1 MLLLPVAVFGQA
13 QNTGTLAGNV
23 TDATGA
29 VIPNAALTLT
39 ATAQGRSVT
48 VQSNAKGEYLFSDV
62 AIGLYQLHVE
72 ASTFASSQITNIAV
86 DADQNIRLDVTLD
99 PESAKGTVEVQAG
112 SVSVDTRSA
121 TIGTMIDRTLVQNL
135 PIDGNNIVALAAL
148 LPGVTDVN
156 APTTFTSDTGGPTFI
171 VSGSRSNQNLFLFD
185 GAIWNNQYSNSGL
198 NYPPPFA
205 HQEVSVLLNNYKAQY
220 GRSVG
225 AIMNVLTRSGSN
237 TIHGDVW
244 EFIQNK
250 DLNAK
255 DYMTGLNPK
264 LVQNQFGATIGG
276 PIKRDKV
283 FYFLSS
289 QGLRIAQQTTATDN
303 VLTPN
308 EWGLQNYSDGANYAD
323 GNNTVGAARPCV
335 SSQFAG
341 YTCASFAEDDTAINP
356 ATGQLATPISSFL
369 HNPVTFSTSNSGM
382 ATTAINTEYAV
393 AGGTLSPTPCL
404 ALIAHVGNYLPNA
417 EIPQPCWNPV
427 TTNLFTRGYI
437 PLPNYPGAAAGD
449 LPVANSLAPRP
460 QTEEEGLARIDWVLG
475 RHTVDARFYVTRTN
489 DQTSNSV
496 NNGVGIATYDISAN
510 SAGIY
515 FGNIGDT
522 WVLKPNLLNVARL
535 SYKRYNYI
543 IQPMDNTSLSTLGS
557 SISIP
562 GVPTLPQVNVNSRF
576 DVGNGSSTYSDTIN
590 EDIEFDDNLS
600 WTLGNHNLQV
610 GLQFLDLQYL
620 HRYDTV
626 ASVSFNNNYT
636 DDPAGDFLFGLLSDS
651 TFGNSVNQGAIQ
663 HPLYL
668 YVQDDWRAS
677 SRLTLNLGL
686 RYELPFQWYEP
697 DGESA
702 TFIPGYQSSIY
713 PTAPANLAF
722 VGDPGIGK
730 ALYRNDYSNL
740 APRFGLAYDLRGNGS
755 TAIRAGFGI
764 FYDNTNAQI
773 VGVSEP
779 YHYAASYT
787 SGNPG
792 GLSEP
797 LLGLTQIPANYVRGQ
812 APVFSTPFSITFA
825 DAHFHTPYVM
835 AFNIGFQQRIGR
847 SSTFEMNYVGRLGR
861 HQAAGFDL
869 NPAIF
874 DCTGTYY
881 QANPNV
887 YCSNLLLGA
896 NGQPIDPN
904 GTAAGTQTSYNQ
916 RVKYPNFNSGG
927 GGVLDY
933 MSEGNSS
940 YNGLQAI
947 YTRRVAKNLNVIAS
961 YTFSK
966 SLDDYSGIAIT
977 NTFPEP
983 TMGDN
988 YAPSDFDARQVFNI
1002 GWHWMAPD
1010 LKRGWRPERIALS
1023 NWTIGGVYNAR
1034 TGHPFN
1040 INSASDTS
1048 LRDERP
1054 ERLNQTG
1061 PLLLPSSRHRK
1072 AKIAEWFNINS
1083 VALPSSSPVASTT
1096 FGSYGNMSRNDLYGP
1111 AYINL
1116 NLAFGRI
1123 FPLPWTGKTLQF
1135 RADAINALNE
1145 VNLANPQ
1152 VNYSNVSSK
1161 ASNFGT
1167 IISDVGANGTVGT
1180 TGRRWQLA
1188 LILHY

>member
-1 MLLLPVAVFGQA
+1 MISRCALCLAKTVRSRLFAGIGFALLFSVVALGQA
-13 QNTGTLAGNV
+13 QNTGTLTGNV
-23 TDATGA
+23 KDATGA
-29 VIPNAALTLT
+29 VVPNATLTLT
-39 ATAQGRSVT
+39 STAQGRSVT
-48 VQSNAKGEYLFSDV
+48 VKSNAKGEYLFSDV

-86 DADQNIRLDVTLD
+86 DADQNIRLDVTLE
-99 PESAKGTVEVQAG
+99 PESAKDIVEVQAG

-121 TIGTMIDRTLVQNL
+121 TIGTMVDRTLVENL
-135 PIDGNNIVALAAL
+135 PIDGNNIVALTAL

-185 GAIWNNQYSNSGL
+185 GAVWNNQYSNSGL

-225 AIMNVLTRSGSN
+225 AIMNVLTRSGTN
-237 TIHGDVW
+237 TIHGDIW
-244 EFIQNK
+244 EFIQNQA
-250 DLNAK
+250 LNAK

-276 PIKRDKV
+276 PMKRNKM
-283 FYFLSS
+283 FYFLSY
-289 QGLRIAQQTTATDN
+289 QGLRIAQQTTAADS

-323 GNNTVGAARPCV
+323 GNNVVGGPRPCV

-341 YTCASFAEDDTAINP
+341 YNCASFAEDDPAAVSTA
-356 ATGQLATPISSFL
+356 L
-369 HNPVTFSTSNSGM
+369 HNPLTYSTTNSGL
-382 ATTAINTEYAV
+382 AITALNTAYTV
-393 AGGTLSPTPCL
+393 AGGTGSSPCISLLSSLGT
-404 ALIAHVGNYLPNA
+404 AKYLPNA

-427 TTNLFTRGYI
+427 TTNLFTSGYI
-437 PLPNYPGAAAGD
+437 PLPNHQLASAT
-449 LPVANSLAPRP
+449 LPVADSLAPRP
-460 QTEEEGLARIDWVLG
+460 QTEEQGLARIDWNLG
-475 RHTVDARFYVTRTN
+475 RHTIDARFYITRTN

-496 NNGVGIATYDISAN
+496 NNGAGIATYDISAN

-522 WVLKPNLLNVARL
+522 WVVMPSLLNVARL

-543 IQPMDNTSLSTLGS
+543 IQPMDPTTLATLGA
-557 SISIP
+557 SIFIP

-576 DVGNGSSTYSDTIN
+576 DIGNGSSTYSDTIN

-600 WTLGNHNLQV
+600 WVVGNHNLQF

-620 HRYDTV
+620 HRYDTI

-636 DDPAGDFLFGLLSDS
+636 NDPAADFMFGFLSNS
-651 TFGNSVNQGAIQ
+651 SFGNSVNQGAIQ

-668 YVQDDWRAS
+668 YAQDDWRIA

-697 DGESA
+697 DGEAA

-713 PTAPANLAF
+713 PSAPPNLAF

-740 APRFGLAYDLRGNGS
+740 APRFGLAYDLSGNGS
-755 TAIRAGFGI
+755 TSIRAGFGI

-812 APVFSTPFSITFA
+812 APVFNTPYSITFA
-825 DAHFHTPYVM
+825 DANFHTPYVM
-835 AFNIGFQQRIGR
+835 AFNFGFQEHLGR
-847 SSTFEMNYVGRLGR
+847 SSTLEMNYVGRIGR

-869 NPAIF
+869 NPAIY
-874 DCTGTYY
+874 DCTGSYFL
-881 QANPNV
+881 ANPSV
-887 YCSNLLLGA
+887 YCTNAG
-896 NGQPIDPN
+896 
-904 GTAAGTQTSYNQ
+904 GTQASYNQ
-916 RVKYPNFNSGG
+916 RVKYPGFNAGG

-933 MSEGNSS
+933 ISEGNSS
-940 YNGLQAI
+940 YNGMQAI
-947 YTRRVAKNLNVIAS
+947 YTRRVAKNLNVVAS
-961 YTFSK
+961 YTYSK

-983 TMGDN
+983 TIADN
-988 YAPSDFDARQVFNI
+988 YAPSDFDSRQVFNI
-1002 GWHWMAPD
+1002 GWHWMAPNI
-1010 LKRGWRPERIALS
+1010 KGGWLLTRTVFS

-1054 ERLNQTG
+1054 ERLNQIG
-1061 PLLLPSSRHRK
+1061 NLNLPSNRHRV
-1072 AKIAEWFNINS
+1072 AKIAEWFDTAS
-1083 VALPSSSPVASTT
+1083 VALPTT
-1096 FGSYGNMSRNDLYGP
+1096 GTYGNMGRNALYGP

-1123 FPLPWTGKTLQF
+1123 FPLPGTGKRLQF

-1145 VNLANPQ
+1145 VNLSNPQ
-1152 VNYSNVSSK
+1152 VNYSNVTTK
-1161 ASNFGT
+1161 ASNFGQ

-1180 TGRRWQLA
+1180 TGRRWQFA